1 MRYKVLG
8 GIALVVIV
16 LIIAAVLIF
25 NHEGGKR
32 STVEKPMEA
41 DRVARNITLYELNTE
56 SDKTTVLHA
65 KKAYLKEDQV
75 LDLFDIT
82 LNQEDK
88 FKITGPEARYNM
100 EKSRLNVKGD
110 VLLTAEDGSRAFF
123 KDLTW
128 EKSTN
133 LINTKNPVRL
143 EKEGGWLIG
152 QRMEMTD
159 DFSRISFSGGVHG
172 QINRNFDIGS

>member
-8 GIALVVIV
+8 GIALAVIV
-16 LIIAAVLIF
+16 LIVAAALIF
-25 NHEGGKR
+25 SGADKERKAA
-32 STVEKPMEA
+32 EKPMEA
-41 DRVARNITLYELNTE
+41 DRVARNITLYELNTD
-56 SDKTTVLHA
+56 SSKTTILHA
-65 KKAYLKEDQV
+65 KKAFLKEDQV

-88 FKITGPEARYNM
+88 FTITGPEARYNM

-110 VLLTAEDGSRAFF
+110 ILLTAEDGSRAFF

-133 LINTKNPVRL
+133 LLRTNNPVRL
-143 EKEGGWLIG
+143 EKEGGWLTG
-152 QRMEMTD
+152 RKMEMTD